1 MFPYVVLGGF
11 LPDGTTGYPENPD
24 YANASAVVLTFLV
37 NNFDAKSKDRSVQI
51 ELEKAKAWEETF
63 ISFMKNWTA
72 NSNNTKY
79 MDVAYNSER

>member
-51 ELEKAKAWEETF
+51 ELESYKPFARSVVGQVDHQKRTD
-63 ISFMKNWTA
+63 SKQ
-72 NSNNTKY
+72 
-79 MDVAYNSER
+79 